1 MCQTPTYEQFCQLL
15 GEAFVITDAAG
26 APAPLEVR
34 LATVT
39 PGGPQ
44 LRPDGST
51 PFALLFRGPTG
62 PILPQH
68 IYRLE
73 HARLGRFQLFLIPRA
88 PDGQGSVY
96 EAVIN

>member
-1 MCQTPTYEQFCQLL
+1 MCPTPTYAQFCQLL
-15 GEAFVITDAAG
+15 GEVFVISDPAG
-26 APAPLEVR
+26 GPARLELR

-44 LRPDGST
+44 ARPDGT
-51 PFALLFRGPTG
+51 VPFALLFRGPAG

-73 HARLGRFQLFLIPRA
+73 HAQLGEIQLFLIPRA
-88 PDGQGSVY
+88 PDVEGSVY